1 MLVDLTDQRK
11 RDIHRFQLVDKW
23 DKMNIDFR
31 FNPAPCLWYFPLE
44 TISQLE
50 EGFESIYQ
58 GSVIL
63 FHWKIELKTKDAAKF
78 LRGVR
83 TEV

>member
-1 MLVDLTDQRK
+1 MKYYVIPQYGLRHIL
-11 RDIHRFQLVDKW
+11 
-23 DKMNIDFR
+23 
-31 FNPAPCLWYFPLE
+31 
-44 TISQLE
+44 SE